1 MSIIRNIQFVSFRD
15 LKIAYFLQGKA
26 LQEINCFRSLQET
39 NLYVPSK
46 THDICCLSTRS
57 LSVLV
62 SVIKSLYVLRSWQLL
77 AAE

>member
-46 THDICCLSTRS
+46 THDICCMFGLWIYFLFYEIFSF
-57 LSVLV
+57 
-62 SVIKSLYVLRSWQLL
+62 LL
-77 AAE
+77 MF